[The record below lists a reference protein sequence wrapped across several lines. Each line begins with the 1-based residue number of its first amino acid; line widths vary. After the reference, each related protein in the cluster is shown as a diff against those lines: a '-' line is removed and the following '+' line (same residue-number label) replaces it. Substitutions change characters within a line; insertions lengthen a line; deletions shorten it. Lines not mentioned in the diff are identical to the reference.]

1 MSNGIYSSL
10 SLSLSLCYQRTKEE
24 RIGLIPCASPTLC
37 KGGLRLSDESQRLSD
52 AIGGVL

>member
-10 SLSLSLCYQRTKEE
+10 SLSLCYQRKEE
-24 RIGLIPCASPTLC
+24 RIGLIPCASPILC
-37 KGGLRLSDESQRLSD
+37 KGGQRLSDESQRLSD

>member
-1 MSNGIYSSL
+1 MSNGIYS

-24 RIGLIPCASPTLC
+24 RIGLIPCASPLTLC

-52 AIGGVL
+52 AIGGGL